1 MAITPLNFWAQP
13 VIPLTFDDS
22 ISYLETL
29 GKVVEKLNETLTQ
42 NEDWA
47 AELRKDI
54 TDFTTDIN
62 QKMQSFEDKIE
73 MRVTKFES
81 DTDRAIARFQ
91 KETNIEISQFQ
102 STITNLVNE
111 FEDEMTTKYEAF
123 ATQITELVNSISL
136 NPDYSIDHDSLN
148 MWDVWGSGAKLNYKL
163 ENTTG
168 TEVYHNGN
176 YISAYIP
183 VRPLKK
189 YAIRFGKERGSTI
202 IDDSQYI
209 IVYDENKNFVS
220 QLTSGNSPTTFTMP
234 ANGYYIRINVNLNTK
249 ISPAINITNLTE
261 DTGMVDIETLPVV
274 NGKPD
279 YSWFDTPESF
289 KTTISSTTT
298 DDNAVYKRKITWRDM
313 DSSKDLALYDNV
325 TIGGYTTG
333 AYNVTTGEFSTTI
346 TNAIT
351 NAFTSDFIPVCP
363 ATDDIVITN
372 PLDASDYA
380 NVVYFNEN
388 KEIIGMY
395 RFPIQTTTL
404 GIYINP
410 VLYNDVAYIKFS
422 ALKTDLH
429 NCRVTADGSP
439 NFDSGA
445 YPDTAGFNN
454 VILVTR
460 SAGGIISCGTKTYTG
475 RDRYKILKDCITND
489 KPIYDSA
496 TVDGQLISLRCR
508 SITRDPTT
516 TICHFYGKKQDDSD
530 VSLKVSLN
538 DDGTVLLS

>member
-1 MAITPLNFWAQP
+1 MAITPLNFWVQP

-29 GKVVEKLNETLTQ
+29 GKVVEKLNESLTQ

-73 MRVTKFES
+73 LRVTKFES
-81 DTDRAIARFQ
+81 DTNTSITRFQ
-91 KETNIEISQFQ
+91 KETNNAMAAFQ

-111 FEDEMTTKYEAF
+111 FETEMTTKYEAF
-123 ATQITELVNSISL
+123 STQITELVNSISL

-148 MWDVWGSGAKLNYKL
+148 IWDVWGSGAKLNYKL
-163 ENTTG
+163 KNTTG
-168 TEVYHNGN
+168 AEVYSNGN

-189 YAIRFGKERGSTI
+189 YAIRFGKPRGSYV

-220 QLTSGNSPTTFTMP
+220 QLISGNSPTTFTMP
-234 ANGYYIRINVNLNTK
+234 ANGYYIRINVTLNTN
-249 ISPAINITNLTE
+249 ISPAISITNLTE

-274 NGKPD
+274 SGEPD
-279 YSWFDTPESF
+279 YSWFDAPESF

-313 DSSKDLALYDNV
+313 DGSKDLALYDNV
-325 TIGGYTTG
+325 TVGGYTTG
-333 AYNVTTGEFSTTI
+333 AYNVNTGEFSSSI
-346 TNAIT
+346 TNS
-351 NAFTSDFIPVCP
+351 FTSDFIPVCP

-372 PLDASDYA
+372 PLNAGDYA
-380 NVVYFNEN
+380 NVIYFNEN
-388 KEIIGMY
+388 KEMIGMY
-395 RFPIQTTTL
+395 KFDTFFTSQGLYIRPI
-404 GIYINP
+404 
-410 VLYNDVAYIKFS
+410 LYNDVAYIKFS
-422 ALKTDLH
+422 ALIADVH
-429 NCRVTADGSP
+429 NCRVTADGTP
-439 NFDSGA
+439 NFGSGV

-460 SAGGIISCGTKTYTG
+460 DAKIIKCGTKTYTG
-475 RDRYKILKDCITND
+475 NECYKILKDCITND
-489 KPIYDSA
+489 KPIYDSETA
-496 TVDGQLISLRCR
+496 TGELIPLRVCTYNR
-508 SITRDPTT
+508 TDSTT
-516 TICHFYGKKQDDSD
+516 TTCRFFGFDGDAKLVLLV
-530 VSLKVSLN
+530 VSLGDS
-538 DDGTVLLS
+538 GTVNLS

>member
-1 MAITPLNFWAQP
+1 MAIAPLNFWVQP

-29 GKVVEKLNETLTQ
+29 GKVVEKLNESLTQ

-73 MRVTKFES
+73 LRVTKFES
-81 DTDRAIARFQ
+81 DTKTAITRFQ
-91 KETNIEISQFQ
+91 KETNSAMSQFQ

-111 FEDEMTTKYEAF
+111 FEAEMTTKYEAF

-136 NPDYSIDHDSLN
+136 NPDYSIDHDSPN

-163 ENTTG
+163 NNETG
-168 TEVYHNGN
+168 AEEYANMYYT
-176 YISAYIP
+176 SAYIP
-183 VRPLKK
+183 VRPLKT
-189 YAIRFGKERGSTI
+189 YAIQFGKYPTSGSTI
-202 IDDSQYI
+202 DTTQYI
-209 IVYDENKNFVS
+209 IVYDRDKKFVRK
-220 QLTSGNSPTTFTMP
+220 QGSGTLVGSSIEFNMP
-234 ANGYYIRINVNLNTK
+234 ANGYYVRICVNLNSTVK
-249 ISPAINITNLTE
+249 ISISDLTE
-261 DTGMVDIETLPVV
+261 NTGMVDTETV
-274 NGKPD
+274 PD
-279 YSWFDTPESF
+279 HGTWLSHPESF

-313 DSSKDLALYDNV
+313 DGSKDLALYDNV
-325 TIGGYTTG
+325 TVGGYTTG
-333 AYNVTTGEFSTTI
+333 AYNVTTGEFSSSI
-346 TNAIT
+346 TNS
-351 NAFTSDFIPVCP
+351 FTSDFIPVCP

-372 PLDASDYA
+372 PLNAGGYA

-395 RFPIQTTTL
+395 KFPIQTSAA

-410 VLYNDVAYIKFS
+410 ILYNDVAYIKFS
-422 ALKTDLH
+422 ALTTDLH
-429 NCRVTADGSP
+429 NCRVTADGVP
-439 NFDSGA
+439 NFGSGV

-460 SAGGIISCGTKTYTG
+460 SAGGIIRCGTKTYTG
-475 RDRYKILKDCITND
+475 EECYKILKDCITND
-489 KPIYDSA
+489 KPIYDSES
-496 TVDGQLISLRCR
+496 VPGELIPLRAIAYERLDSTRTYCR
-508 SITRDPTT
+508 FFSV
-516 TICHFYGKKQDDSD
+516 DSD
-530 VSLKVSLN
+530 GKPVILIVSLGDN
-538 DDGTVLLS
+538 GTVNLM